1 MEEAMVKVPKS
12 YSSTIR
18 TGIAGE
24 WSVPEFADLMSQI
37 QLLTGMTIFLTPD
50 GQVRQESADFFKR
63 WQIFAP
69 TANDLESLERFGSN
83 WGMQFRAEFRRLLER
98 MGASYALEVEKVE
111 FASPGSI
118 DLAGFGKF
126 TEQVRLFIKDT
137 LDRRDNRKSRE
148 IQDEIAKQELYRR
161 KIENAQSM
169 LSLGK
174 SAGLDDERIRML
186 VAIILD
192 ADTFFL
198 EKKVSGQI
206 TSVQKVEAIPA
217 RA

>member
-1 MEEAMVKVPKS
+1 
-12 YSSTIR
+12 
-18 TGIAGE
+18 
-24 WSVPEFADLMSQI
+24 
-37 QLLTGMTIFLTPD
+37 
-50 GQVRQESADFFKR
+50 
-63 WQIFAP
+63 
-69 TANDLESLERFGSN
+69 
-83 WGMQFRAEFRRLLER
+83 